1 MKPKRLRLLCL
12 LIGFS
17 FATLIWQV
25 AEIKLADSLAKL
37 SAQIFG
43 HSLQETSFTDSQG
56 IPVICIPGVGK
67 VDDPLP
73 IALEA
78 NRLYRTRIEPE
89 RLKTFLSLSERLEKN
104 LDINGMIPQPYD
116 FPQAGLKK
124 PWFNAPSQAATLVA
138 LANRAGYLR
147 NPETFLK
154 ARFLL
159 EQLRPETGSLSSR
172 FPDGGIWFWEF
183 TRDEYSLKGMLQ
195 TLLRLKEYNTL
206 VGDSLSAHLIS
217 GGIHAL
223 EKRLP
228 QLTKKGWLNDRYHY
242 KNKRSEHQE
251 LVSLLQKVNEITP
264 DSLFTPTVINLSRS
278 TRQFILWQLIQ
289 SPAWGRIIG
298 FLFTWL
304 LLFWIAYL
312 FLKPRPHKIIE
323 PELTDSQ

>member
-1 MKPKRLRLLCL
+1 MKLKRLHLLCL
-12 LIGFS
+12 LIGFG

-25 AEIKLADSLAKL
+25 AEIKLADTMARL

-56 IPVICIPGVGK
+56 IPVICIPGIGK
-67 VDDPLP
+67 VNDPLP

-78 NRLYRTRIEPE
+78 NRLYRTRVEPE
-89 RLKTFLSLSERLEKN
+89 RLKSFLSLSERLEKN
-104 LDINGMIPQPYD
+104 LDNRGLIPQPYS
-116 FPQAGLKK
+116 FPQAGLKE

-159 EQLRPETGSLSSR
+159 EQLKPENGSLSSLL
-172 FPDGGIWFWEF
+172 PEGGIWFWEF
-183 TRDEYSLKGMLQ
+183 GKDEFSLKGMLQ
-195 TLLRLKEYNTL
+195 TLLSLKEYNSL
-206 VGDSLSAHLIS
+206 VGDSLSAQLIN
-217 GGIHAL
+217 GGVLAL

-228 QLTKKGWLNDRYHY
+228 ELTRNGWLNDRYHY
-242 KNKRSEHQE
+242 KNTRSEHQE
-251 LVSLLQKVNEITP
+251 LVTLIQRVNELTP
-264 DSLFTPTVINLSRS
+264 DSLFTPTVNNLSRS
-278 TRQFILWQLIQ
+278 TRRFIVWQLMQ
-289 SPAWGRIIG
+289 CPAWGRIIG
-298 FLFTWL
+298 FLLTWL

-312 FLKPRPHKIIE
+312 FLKPRPHKTIE